1 MAQSIGEGIVE
12 DLLFALKNFKRNKI
26 RTALS
31 LLGVIIGVASV
42 IVITSLGK
50 SAESNIKKTFG
61 SSGLDLVRLSSPFMS
76 RRNRTLAVDF
86 DETFKNEIFAA
97 VPNIKKVWYINTF
110 SVTLNRENDT
120 SLTSQANAVEQGYLE
135 MCNLKL
141 DYGDFFSV
149 SDEVLGSQKLILG
162 YKAAL
167 GLFPDGNAVGQQL
180 ILVNNN
186 VPFGFTVAGVLA
198 EQTAGFEDAENGVY
212 VPRGFYLKKISPED
226 KASIVVLQATDASL
240 AAKLT
245 VDAKAFVTA
254 KTQDEYSVSVNSM
267 QSMFEQLESVMGTVS
282 LLLSGIA
289 AISLLVGGIGIM
301 NIMIVTVT
309 ERKKE
314 IGIRKAIGASPSAIR
329 LQFLVESAS
338 ITLLGGIIGIILG
351 ILISAAVVYVLNWV
365 LSVQFGACLLSFVF
379 SAFVGVFFGFN
390 PASRAAKLDPIE
402 ALASE

>member
-1 MAQSIGEGIVE
+1 VAQSICEGIAE
-12 DLLFALKNFKRNKI
+12 DLVFALKNFRRNKI
-26 RTALS
+26 RTILS

-42 IVITSLGK
+42 IIITSLGK
-50 SAESNIKKTFG
+50 SAGSNIKKSFG
-61 SSGLDLVRLSSPFMS
+61 SSGLDLVRLNSPFMS
-76 RRNRTLAVDF
+76 RRNRTQAVTF
-86 DETFKNEIFAA
+86 DAAFKNDIFAA
-97 VPNIKKVWYINTF
+97 VPDIKKVWYINTF
-110 SVTLNRENDT
+110 SAALNRENDT
-120 SLTSQANAVEQGYLE
+120 SLTAQANAVEYGYLE

-141 DYGDFFSV
+141 DYGEFFSV
-149 SDEVLGSQKLILG
+149 SDAVLGSQKLILG

-167 GLFPDGNAVGQQL
+167 GLFPDGNAAGQKL
-180 ILVNNN
+180 VLVNNS
-186 VPFGFTVAGVLA
+186 VPFGFTVSGVLA

-226 KASIVVLQATDASL
+226 KASVAVLQATGAES

-245 VDAKAFVTA
+245 ENAKSFVTM
-254 KTQDEYSVSVNSM
+254 KTGDEYSVSVTSM
-267 QSMFEQLESVMGTVS
+267 QSMFKQFEEVTGTVS

-314 IGIRKAIGASPSAIR
+314 IGIRKAIGAAPSAIR

-338 ITLLGGIIGIILG
+338 ITLFGGIIGIALG
-351 ILISAAVVYVLNWV
+351 ILISAAAVFVLNWSF
-365 LSVQFGACLLSFVF
+365 SVQIEACVLAFVF